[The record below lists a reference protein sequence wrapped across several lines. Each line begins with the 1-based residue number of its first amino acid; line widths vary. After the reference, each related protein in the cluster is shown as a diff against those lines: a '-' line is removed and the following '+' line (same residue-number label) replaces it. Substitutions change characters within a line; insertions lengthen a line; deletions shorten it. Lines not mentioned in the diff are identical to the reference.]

1 MHLVNLMG
9 AKISFV
15 GLTWQVYR
23 TSARNGGI
31 YNRIELK

>member
-1 MHLVNLMG
+1 MNLLG

-23 TSARNGGI
+23 ASARNGGV
-31 YNRIELK
+31 YNQN